1 MVGPSNRGRR
11 RGGEPADSRLEQRF
25 DRFLDAGRQL
35 VGGVAGARPGSR
47 PGGRSTVGRSGG
59 RPSLEGLGR
68 WVENRL
74 DWLLEDEEDW
84 REPWQ
89 QPARPP
95 APDREASRPADSYR
109 AAHRE
114 AGRTGS
120 WLESQSEPRQPAPEP
135 RGSRR
140 QPLEAIS
147 LRATPLLPPRGSTAA
162 PERADPVQTDSD
174 QTSPDDWPDAD
185 DFSVPRWQRPVRRQ
199 EPEVDRPLPN
209 TAPTTGSRPLP
220 RSTRRRG

>member
-25 DRFLDAGRQL
+25 DRFMDAGRQL

-47 PGGRSTVGRSGG
+47 PGGRSTGGRSGG

-68 WVENRL
+68 WVEDRL
-74 DWLLEDEEDW
+74 DWLLEDEDDW

-89 QPARPP
+89 QPAGPP
-95 APDREASRPADSYR
+95 DGDRQPSPGADPYRSAPREASR
-109 AAHRE
+109 
-114 AGRTGS
+114 TGS
-120 WLESQSEPRQPAPEP
+120 WQESQIEPRQPTPEP

-147 LRATPLLPPRGSTAA
+147 RRATPLLPPRAVPDA
-162 PERADPVQTDSD
+162 VAD
-174 QTSPDDWPDAD
+174 DDWPDPD
-185 DFSVPRWQRPVRRQ
+185 EFSVPRWQRPARRQQSTDGPPEVRRRSI
-199 EPEVDRPLPN
+199 EESPGH
-209 TAPTTGSRPLP
+209 GSAARPLP
-220 RSTRRRG
+220 RSSRRRG

>member
-1 MVGPSNRGRR
+1 
-11 RGGEPADSRLEQRF
+11 
-25 DRFLDAGRQL
+25 L

-47 PGGRSTVGRSGG
+47 PGGRSTVGRTGG
-59 RPSLEGLGR
+59 RPGLEGLGR

-74 DWLLEDEEDW
+74 DWLLEEEDDW

-95 APDREASRPADSYR
+95 APERQPSPPADSYR
-109 AAHRE
+109 AISRE
-114 AGRTGS
+114 AGGPGS
-120 WLESQSEPRQPAPEP
+120 WQESQNGPRQPAAEP

-147 LRATPLLPPRGSTAA
+147 LRVPPLLPPRASTPA
-162 PERADPVQTDSD
+162 PERTDGD
-174 QTSPDDWPDAD
+174 QTSPDDWPDPE
-185 DFSVPRWQRPVRRQ
+185 DFSVPRWQRPAQRR
-199 EPEVDRPLPN
+199 EPELGRSPQS